1 MNCRLIRSPKLV
13 HVTSLAALFR
23 ILLLLHIPS
32 HGLSAP
38 NINHQIKIE
47 RDLFCV
53 GWPIADIPIPHLIW
67 TIGPQPGNWFW
78 LLGKPGSMG
87 LNLFFHNRLCS
98 RLRQLFLLAAQLL
111 FELGAIGP
119 GADLGAAFR
128 QAPA

>member
-1 MNCRLIRSPKLV
+1 
-13 HVTSLAALFR
+13 
-23 ILLLLHIPS
+23 
-32 HGLSAP
+32 
-38 NINHQIKIE
+38 
-47 RDLFCV
+47 
-53 GWPIADIPIPHLIW
+53 
-67 TIGPQPGNWFW
+67 
-78 LLGKPGSMG
+78 MG